1 MLGGDGADEMDCDGP
16 EADVH
21 GSNDG
26 RSERRRA
33 VDAAVAVLHRAVGG
47 AGAGAAYLRHVDQW
61 VATLDPSASKLVPFS
76 APMKMAGTRLP
87 AVAREAHL
95 VFVQSIDAAR
105 NLLATASGVEVAA
118 GGADAPSLRQQRVR
132 AAVDELAR
140 VVDGAEGMAYLQKVE
155 AWARR
160 LQPSAQSLGPLPGAA
175 RQAGTAWASTTP
187 AALEARDTFVTS
199 LKKIRADTRTG
210 RINHRT
216 TRLKAGSVLGGGVR
230 AARCCGCVC
239 GAS

>member
-1 MLGGDGADEMDCDGP
+1 MDGDGRAADGHGSDGP
-16 EADVH
+16 
-21 GSNDG
+21 

-33 VDAAVAVLHRAVGG
+33 VDAAVVVLRHAVGG
-47 AGAGAAYLRHVDQW
+47 AGAGARYLRHVDQW
-61 VATLDPSASKLVPFS
+61 VAGLDPSASKLVPFS
-76 APMKMAGTRLP
+76 SAMKKAGTRLP
-87 AVAREAHL
+87 AVAREAHGA
-95 VFVQSIDAAR
+95 FVQSVDAAR
-105 NLLATASGVEVAA
+105 ELLATASGVEVAA
-118 GGADAPSLRQQRVR
+118 GGADAPPLRQQRVR

-140 VVDGAEGMAYLQKVE
+140 AVDGSEGTAYLQKVE

-160 LQPSAQSLGPLPGAA
+160 LQPSAQSLGPLPGLVND
-175 RQAGTAWASTTP
+175 AGSRWALTTP
-187 AALEARDTFVTS
+187 AALQARDTFVTT
-199 LKKIRADTRTG
+199 LQKIRADTRTG